1 MFDNKFKKSDKLLK
15 TAEFQKAREGKKYV
29 NQYFLAYFL
38 PCETTKIRL
47 GITVSKKVGNA
58 VVRSRVK
65 RLVRES
71 FRTWPCR
78 RQYGGSLNII
88 ARNYT
93 KNASNKAI
101 FQALEY
107 IFAKI
112 ETYNMH

>member
-15 TAEFQKAREGKKYV
+15 TAEFQKARTGKKYV

-38 PCETTKIRL
+38 PCETPKIRL
-47 GITVSKKVGNA
+47 GVTVSKKVGNA
-58 VVRSRVK
+58 VVRSHVK

-71 FRTWPCR
+71 FRTWAFR
-78 RQYGGSLNII
+78 HQHGGSLNII
-88 ARNYT
+88 ARNHAGG
-93 KNASNKAI
+93 ASNKAI

-112 ETYNMH
+112 ETYNVH